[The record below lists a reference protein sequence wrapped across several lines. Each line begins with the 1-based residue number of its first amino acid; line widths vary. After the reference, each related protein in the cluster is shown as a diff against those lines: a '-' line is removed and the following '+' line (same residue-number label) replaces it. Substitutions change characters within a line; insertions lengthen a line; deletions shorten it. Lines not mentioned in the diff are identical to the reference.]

1 MDAGEADTAAASPRP
16 AQVDS
21 ERPVAPE
28 GEGPVP
34 LLPQPAQGSL
44 LWRIGGVIR
53 TMRPHQWAKNSFVLA
68 PVVFAK
74 DMFFPPL
81 IMSAGAAF
89 LVFCLLAGAVY
100 TMNDIVDV
108 EGDRVHPV
116 KRFRPIPSGRVP
128 LGLAKTLA
136 VVLIIVSLG
145 GGALLDLRFAGVAL
159 AYFAVNVAYSFKLKK
174 IAYVDVSCIAAGFVL
189 RVVAGGFA
197 THIPVSG
204 YLLACTALLALF
216 LGFGKRRHELAQAAS
231 NAKAAKKQREALEA
245 YTPRAL
251 TAALALTAL
260 TTVGAYIAYTLD
272 PATRAFFKT
281 DWLWLTTFS
290 VVFGMGRFLQLV
302 TSRPKAESPTQEMLR
317 DVPFV
322 LNLFVWIV
330 IVIVIVYA
338 LRPSGM
344 PLGGRRR
351 TWRWRRR
358 RRRRRTARRRGP
370 TGPTR

>member
-21 ERPVAPE
+21 ERPAAPE

-128 LGLAKTLA
+128 LGLAKALA

-344 PLGGRRR
+344 PLGDRRR
-351 TWRWRRR
+351 TWRWLWR
-358 RRRRRTARRRGP
+358 RRRRRTDRRPGP